1 MGSGVS
7 SAHVAAPPVQPAYG
21 SWKQWSAERGGFNA
35 LGFCPLAAE
44 FRPFVHKAPGCFARF
59 LHPLATAIFS
69 CRKKISQTPAL
80 GGARRPEWSSF
91 SLSGDEKSLPPSCSG
106 DDETCQGQAGVL
118 ECERVQKKCALCLP

>member
-44 FRPFVHKAPGCFARF
+44 FRPFVHKAPGFFARF

-69 CRKKISQTPAL
+69 CRKKISQTPK
-80 GGARRPEWSSF
+80 P
-91 SLSGDEKSLPPSCSG
+91 KNPKP
-106 DDETCQGQAGVL
+106 
-118 ECERVQKKCALCLP
+118 KP